1 MPKKYKRTTKG
12 KYDRKKICQ
21 YSLVKTEDGVVI
33 GELMREWDS
42 ATQIEL
48 ELGFDKSAILRCCKG
63 SQKKSYWYIW
73 KFKEQPEPKTPKES
87 KNKELKATIKELQ
100 KSEKGI

>member
-21 YSLVKTEDGVVI
+21 YSVVKSEEDKTYTI
-33 GELMREWDS
+33 GEFVKEWDT
-42 ATQIEL
+42 ATQISE

-73 KFKEQPEPKTPKES
+73 KFKESEIIENKKN
-87 KNKELKATIKELQ
+87 NKELQE
-100 KSEKGI
+100 EKRSA

>member
-1 MPKKYKRTTKG
+1 MPKKYKRITKG

-21 YSLVKTEDGVVI
+21 YSFIKVDGDIVI
-33 GELMREWDS
+33 GELKREWDS
-42 ATQIEL
+42 ATQIEM

-63 SQKKSYWYIW
+63 TQKKSYWYIW
-73 KFKEQPEPKTPKES
+73 KFKEDEPKAPKES

-100 KSEKGI
+100 KSEKSI

>member
-21 YSLVKTEDGVVI
+21 YSLTGV
-33 GELMREWDS
+33 LMREWDT
-42 ATQIEL
+42 ATQINT

-63 SQKKSYWYIW
+63 YQKKSYWFVW
-73 KFKEQPEPKTPKES
+73 KFKEPEYRANKKEIKT
-87 KNKELKATIKELQ
+87 KELQ
-100 KSEKGI
+100 K